1 MFLYSIRN
9 LLTMNSFMQSF
20 TRNRLFICL
29 FLCSSFLLPQSVVS
43 ADIII
48 KYYIF
53 SMKSV
58 EDEKK
63 VVDFIK
69 EHKGVSK
76 VETVLDRHWVYVHY
90 EDDVLND
97 ERYQLRLRLGDQL
110 GYPVVR
116 WDVQWE
122 HTEGQD

>member
-9 LLTMNSFMQSF
+9 LLTMNAFMQSF
-20 TRNRLFICL
+20 TRNFLFICF
-29 FLCSSFLLPQSVVS
+29 FLLIPFLLPQPAVS

-53 SMKSV
+53 SMKSA

-63 VVDFIK
+63 VVNFIK
-69 EHKGVSK
+69 EHDGVSK

-97 ERYQLRLRLGDQL
+97 ERYQLRLRLGDEL
-110 GYPVVR
+110 GYPVER

-122 HTEGQD
+122 HTEGHE

>member
-1 MFLYSIRN
+1 
-9 LLTMNSFMQSF
+9 
-20 TRNRLFICL
+20 
-29 FLCSSFLLPQSVVS
+29 
-43 ADIII
+43 
-48 KYYIF
+48 
-53 SMKSV
+53 MKSI

-69 EHKGVSK
+69 EHKGVLQ
-76 VETVLDRHWVYVHY
+76 VETVLDRHWVYIHY

-97 ERYQLRLRLGDQL
+97 ERYQLRLRLGDEL
-110 GYPVVR
+110 GYPVER